1 MHTQC
6 LADFKYQLQ
15 KRYLIYG
22 PFILKFIIWKP
33 CFFVVSEKGHP
44 IRYSLKEQRKDFL
57 WIFSANFNQMSWHWM
72 PSLWW
77 PNKSNSSIWQQN
89 TGNLFPCFCK
99 FWKVTYFCGV
109 HKIILANI
117 LSSIH
122 MSYQITSIP
131 GPIELP
137 SKHLTTLQMLSL
149 QSIPSTLVWPKS
161 KCHYL
166 CFFGEIL
173 VYIFFSTMLHLTH
186 YTTSHPD
193 YSCTEFTG
201 IFKKVLTTK
210 ESKGLVVR
218 ANHWPLV
225 LYPIL

>member
-1 MHTQC
+1 MTKIDSVTVRKRRHFHAMHTQC

-15 KRYLIYG
+15 KIYLIYG

-117 LSSIH
+117 LSILNWLPF
-122 MSYQITSIP
+122 IC
-131 GPIELP
+131 PIKLQVFLDQLNYLQNTWQLCRCSP
-137 SKHLTTLQMLSL
+137 SN
-149 QSIPSTLVWPKS
+149 PFP
-161 KCHYL
+161 
-166 CFFGEIL
+166 
-173 VYIFFSTMLHLTH
+173 LH
-186 YTTSHPD
+186 
-193 YSCTEFTG
+193 
-201 IFKKVLTTK
+201 
-210 ESKGLVVR
+210 
-218 ANHWPLV
+218 
-225 LYPIL
+225 